1 MAKRFGDESIGGLQR
16 APSYIRALGM
26 GEPPGPP
33 ANLGRNLSLQSWD
46 VVKPPTAQDFTNYT
60 VTNLILP
67 AAVGATVSTTV
78 ATGGFFQL
86 PDNSVGVLQTV
97 AFSIVAPAIT
107 DIWNFTVFENGSPI
121 PGLTNAG
128 FQPVVAAFFALP
140 IKSIW
145 QISQGAQLSVRF
157 FNVGGTGPLNVGIS
171 LSGYH
176 ISAQDVFD
184 YTGQR
189 KGTLNSVNP
198 SRKNLAR

>member
-16 APSYIRALGM
+16 PPSYIQALGR
-26 GEPPGPP
+26 GDPPTPP

-46 VVKPPTAQDFTNYT
+46 VVKPPTAQDFTNFT
-60 VTNLILP
+60 IANLILP
-67 AAVGATVSTTV
+67 AGVGSTVSTTQ
-78 ATGGFFQL
+78 ATGGFFEL

-121 PGLTNAG
+121 PGLANAG
-128 FQPVVAAFFALP
+128 FQPVVAAFFVLP

-157 FNVGGTGPLNVGIS
+157 VNIDGAAKTVGIS

-176 ISAQDVFD
+176 VSAQDIFD

-189 KGTLNSVNP
+189 KGTLNSVNLLH
-198 SRKNLAR
+198 KHLAR